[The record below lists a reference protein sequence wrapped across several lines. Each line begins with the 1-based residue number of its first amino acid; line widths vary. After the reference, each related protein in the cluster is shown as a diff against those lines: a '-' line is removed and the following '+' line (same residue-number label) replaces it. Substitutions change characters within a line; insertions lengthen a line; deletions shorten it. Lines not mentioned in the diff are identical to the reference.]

1 MDTVLQ
7 VTQKALAQAMGHDY
21 MAQHGYLE
29 GISYESI
36 VDIGKDVT
44 DTDMAT
50 ENYLKA
56 LGRAIGEYT
65 ILAFEESEEPLPM
78 FIKNMD
84 WGALTEVIVVGDYDV
99 FDDPMFNPTHGNG
112 STYSSFE
119 HDVYTPQLYVKV
131 FDKMAAKCIP
141 MSIPATGE
149 SGKNA
154 LADAFTSAGAYT
166 KMINGLISGLKGT
179 INKIRTAYSKLLV
192 NTAIA
197 VSDKSTKTAVHLLT
211 EAIANGILP
220 AESTV
225 VDFLNS
231 SDCLEYAIRR
241 IKDVSN
247 NMVAPTACY
256 NNGAMPVP
264 ATKSNQNL
272 VLLSQFETLLDVK
285 IRANRYN
292 DKYLD
297 MGKVYHTPCWQSP
310 KVPTVSGAFTFAMS
324 SAISMSPDTTNYFG
338 IGTEGYNKSGVI
350 GVLYGTGACGFTD
363 YWLKT
368 TVGYTAC
375 TDISTQFHHEKFNM
389 MLNPVIPI
397 VAFIID

>member
-44 DTDMAT
+44 DTDMTT

-56 LGRAIGEYT
+56 LGRTIGEYT
-65 ILAFEESEEPLPM
+65 ILAFEDSEEPLPM

-84 WGALTEVIVVGDYDV
+84 WGAITEVIVVGDYDV
-99 FDDPMFNPTHGNG
+99 FDDPMFNPTRGNG
-112 STYSSFE
+112 STYSAFE

-141 MSIPATGE
+141 MSLPATGE

-154 LADAFTSAGAYT
+154 LADAFTSAGTYA
-166 KMINGLISGLKGT
+166 KMVNGLISGLKGT

-192 NTAIA
+192 STAIA
-197 VSDKSTKTAVHLLT
+197 VSDKSTHTAIHLLT
-211 EAIANGILP
+211 DAITEGILP
-220 AESTV
+220 AESTAA
-225 VDFLNS
+225 DFLKS
-231 SDCLEYAIRR
+231 TDCLEYAIRR

-264 ATKSNQNL
+264 VTKSNQNI
-272 VLLSQFETLLDVK
+272 VLLSQFETLLDTK
-285 IRANRYN
+285 LRATRYN

-297 MGKVYHTPCWQSP
+297 MGKVHLTPCWQSP
-310 KVPTVSGAFTFAMS
+310 KKSDVNEAFKFEVAS
-324 SAISMSPDTTNYFG
+324 SISMSADETNYFG
-338 IGTEGYNKSGVI
+338 LGTLGYTSSNIV

-375 TDISTQFHHEKFNM
+375 TDVSTQFHHEKFNM